1 MWKKCYRKVEIIM
14 LTEKQERFARY
25 VAVYGYSITDAA
37 KAAGYS
43 AAGKNSY
50 SHIAYRLAND
60 DVIATRIGQLRDE
73 LFDRDSIFKDVVRT
87 DRIALSFNVT
97 DYIEVVED
105 FKETGE
111 PFLRRRLK
119 KKMSEWDSFA
129 LSNVVGYDK
138 FGFPIFRS
146 KEDASKEL
154 KRVFGFYK
162 DNTEV
167 VEQDTV
173 GVLESAGL
181 SPSTK
186 PVVKVDDFFN
196 DSFDGD
202 KFDDRL
208 ELECEDIE
216 AQEIHRLMNGEDY

>member
-1 MWKKCYRKVEIIM
+1 MKVNN
-14 LTEKQERFARY
+14 ERTKAN
-25 VAVYGYSITDAA
+25 
-37 KAAGYS
+37 AAGYS
-43 AAGKNSY
+43 AAGNNSY

-60 DVIATRIGQLRDE
+60 DAIATRIGQLRDE
-73 LFDRDSIFKDVVRT
+73 LFDKEAIFKDVVRT
-87 DRIALSFNVT
+87 DRIALSFNVA

-119 KKMSEWDSFA
+119 KPMSQWDSFA
-129 LSNVVGYDK
+129 LSNVVGFDK
-138 FGFPIFRS
+138 FGLPMFRS

-162 DNTEV
+162 DNAEV

-186 PVVKVDDFFN
+186 PVDKGEVLFN

-202 KFDDRL
+202 KFDARL
-208 ELECEDIE
+208 ELENEDLE
-216 AQEIHRLMNGEDY
+216 AQEIHRLMNGEDD